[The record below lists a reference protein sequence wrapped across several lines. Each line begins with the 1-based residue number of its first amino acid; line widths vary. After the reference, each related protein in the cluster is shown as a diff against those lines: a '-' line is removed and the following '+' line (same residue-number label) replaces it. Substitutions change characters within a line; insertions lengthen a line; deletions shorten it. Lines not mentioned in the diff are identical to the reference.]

1 MLWTAA
7 TLTKQMID
15 VSHKNLLIVVPLV
28 VLLVACASPAR
39 DNNQAR
45 NTGLPVTE
53 NPNAEYSVSENY
65 NLDLIE
71 YTVKS
76 GDRLSDI
83 AKEITGQSST
93 WREIAAF
100 NSIDN
105 PRNLQTG
112 TVLAIPTELIAGFE
126 NSTNAVNTQ
135 NEQLITTPEAQSSSL
150 AVRLN
155 EPEESTVIVTPV
167 TTNRD
172 FELNPIDPN
181 TPRPPRTYRG
191 EGTQV
196 KVIGSYYPK
205 GIYTEPAAYSK
216 LILRA
221 APGTLFVLDR
231 QVNDWYKIETA
242 SGSGYIRV
250 SDAAIV
256 EKSE

>member
-1 MLWTAA
+1 
-7 TLTKQMID
+7 MID
-15 VSHKNLLIVVPLV
+15 LSHKNLISTVPLII
-28 VLLVACASPAR
+28 LLVACASPVR
-39 DNNQAR
+39 DNESASRSGSSN
-45 NTGLPVTE
+45 TE
-53 NPNAEYSVSENY
+53 NRVDEYSVTQNY
-65 NLDLIE
+65 DLDLVE

-76 GDRLSDI
+76 GDRLSVI
-83 AKEITGQSST
+83 AKKVTGQSST

-105 PRNLQTG
+105 PRNLQPG
-112 TVLAIPTELIAGFE
+112 TVLAIPTELIVAGYK
-126 NSTNAVNTQ
+126 SPTSASVTQ
-135 NEQLITTPEAQSSSL
+135 SEQLLSTPAVAQSSSL

-155 EPEESTVIVTPV
+155 KAEEVTVVVTPIN
-167 TTNRD
+167 TNRD

-181 TPRPPRTYRG
+181 APRPVQNYSG
-191 EGTQV
+191 NGAKI

-205 GIYTEPAAYSK
+205 GIYIEPAAYSK

-231 QVNDWYKIETA
+231 QVNDWYKIETD
-242 SGSGYIRV
+242 SGSGYIRT